1 MGLSPTVMRWATV
14 GCKPVT
20 PTSAGALARVPL
32 YAVAHCCAAHGT
44 ATQLRTRTAH
54 TTIITAAA
62 AVSPSSF
69 LHRLLMLASSA
80 SSLFARQKP
89 EAGSDKSSSGVVVAL
104 RDCVCVSHSHLARV
118 AHIYEQSLV
127 FRKRTAGRSEMTV
140 GLKIDASR

>member
-1 MGLSPTVMRWATV
+1 MLEMMMGLSPTVMRWATV

-44 ATQLRTRTAH
+44 ATQLRTMG
-54 TTIITAAA
+54 
-62 AVSPSSF
+62 VSP
-69 LHRLLMLASSA
+69 
-80 SSLFARQKP
+80 
-89 EAGSDKSSSGVVVAL
+89 
-104 RDCVCVSHSHLARV
+104 CV